1 MDEHSKIRV
10 LIVED
15 ANLVR
20 RYYRETLEVAGYEV
34 EEALNG
40 SEALEKL
47 MMRPA
52 DLLIVDVNMP
62 QMDGFTFLRTLRG
75 KDLPLSSIPALIAS
89 TESEPQDF
97 AAGRAAGGNF
107 YITKPVTPEKLTE
120 YVALLSGRLD

>member
-1 MDEHSKIRV
+1 MDEHGKIRV

-20 RYYRETLEVAGYEV
+20 RYYRETLEAAGYQV

-62 QMDGFTFLRTLRG
+62 QMDGLTFLRTLRR
-75 KDLPLSSIPALIAS
+75 KDLPLCSIPALIAS
-89 TESEPQDF
+89 TEAEPHDV
-97 AAGRAAGGNF
+97 AAGRVAGGNF
-107 YITKPVTPEKLTE
+107 YITKPVTREKLTE